1 MHRYVVGVL
10 CLLCVFSGASSGQ
23 SSGIPP
29 LQVATGTVLS
39 FHLQTRLNPN
49 NENVADVL
57 PKGTILQV
65 KMLDSIDSK
74 VNADGTHFRGEMV
87 SSVTS
92 GNQTIVHSD
101 SEVRGIL
108 ALLRSRS
115 HPEGFRY
122 ELLITG
128 VTDHGRSYDL
138 TASLSPSFFETASE
152 PVSVPISSTKA
163 VASPKLIPA
172 ENIPSDR
179 PR

>member
-1 MHRYVVGVL
+1 MHRYIVAFL
-10 CLLCVFSGASSGQ
+10 CFVCVFCSTSNGQ

-29 LQVATGTVLS
+29 LQVATGTILT
-39 FHLQTRLNPN
+39 FHLQTRLNPKS
-49 NENVADVL
+49 ENVLDVL

-65 KMLDSIDSK
+65 KMLDTIDSK

-138 TASLSPSFFETASE
+138 TASLGPSVFENASR
-152 PVSVPISSTKA
+152 PVSVTSSSTKQL
-163 VASPKLIPA
+163 ASPSLIPA
-172 ENIPSDR
+172 ENMATG

>member
-10 CLLCVFSGASSGQ
+10 CIICVCWGTSSGQ
-23 SSGIPP
+23 GSGVPP
-29 LQVATGTVLS
+29 LQVATGTILT

-49 NENVADVL
+49 SQNVVDVL

-65 KMLDSIDSK
+65 KMLDTIDSK

-92 GNQTIVHSD
+92 GDQTIVHSD

-138 TASLSPSFFETASE
+138 TASLSPSFFQNASE
-152 PVSVPISSTKA
+152 PVSVPRSPTK
-163 VASPKLIPA
+163 
-172 ENIPSDR
+172 PSR
-179 PR
+179 LAAQN